1 MVKSTFSL
9 GGKLLTIFLTLVI
22 FIGAIAGALF
32 AVYKNVKVRT
42 LAGLIGQE
50 NWISESYDD
59 TIENFIGKVSEA
71 LSGEISLQTLAD
83 ISPALG
89 EKMDAIVDNLE
100 NAGLFAVD
108 RDVLYSTAVNQLTS
122 NLSSLLII
130 TASLNDL
137 SETLNF
143 TLPDLDIIT
152 GNEESPLN
160 VYTQV
165 TKDGVIDKAFSMST
179 TPYTY
184 YTRTEVFYDTYTETI
199 TGDNGETEQTFPIV
213 SWEKRGIYALTDI
226 AADGNNLTYN
236 GENLYLGKTSESGS
250 VSYAQLTKN
259 SDALYTLDEASGNAE
274 FALADNEKLYIR
286 ALVETGT
293 SGEFAEGYKDIT
305 PAQPVGSDNLP
316 VIAAKYRYTPL
327 YAKLDSQPAEGD
339 FIQSGENYYV
349 LATEKD
355 ENGYVVDSANGGFVI
370 LDEYSDE
377 ALYRLD
383 YSYTEAEASAASAE
397 TPLFICTNGIGDL
410 PVTYGITALSS
421 FLDTGTMTLDSMG
434 EYFGI
439 SMDNAML
446 DSLKYVPLK
455 YISSSM
461 TAEMNNIYV
470 DDVITIDA
478 NSPAVLRYL
487 AGYTLNE
494 DGTLDKSGRRTIGEL
509 SGSLDGLTI
518 SSVVDVN
525 ENSHKLLQTIGDW
538 TLNDIGNPSKID
550 SIALGDVLTIADDGS
565 APRILQVLANVPL
578 GEISGKIN
586 SLALKDILDVSDSNI
601 LSNLANSTLDT
612 LANDLKNL
620 SVQQMYA
627 DDIYSYY
634 TVETTDSSDRFT
646 QLQQIYGAA
655 NLYILQGSEYVAATE
670 ENFSGVMLYSPY
682 LLLNDTE
689 NYQNVPL
696 YVCKEGEITTATKA
710 SLWKLSDKN
719 ISSLLGKTLY
729 LKSEQDGKISYT
741 VAVENVQESDLNK
754 TFTSDS
760 LWYWDSAS
768 EKIKEVS
775 LVTAGIEVNETTN
788 LLTRLSYVGTF
799 SEGAAF
805 EQGNLYYYDTV
816 KEIWIPVPLQSSKDE
831 TGKII
836 YSVSESAT
844 IAEGTALYTYGTVRG
859 VWKYLLTKD
868 GAEITCSIQEIGS
881 LVSNVKDNIN
891 KLTLK
896 ELHEDGMVTVS
907 DPSVLNEEIPYDIIY
922 GEGSANEQKDKFG
935 GAETIGELRMNDLLN
950 LTLAMISKI
959 KELGNIPI

>member
-59 TIENFIGKVSEA
+59 TIENFIGKISQT
-71 LSGEISLQTLAD
+71 LSGEISLQTIAD

-100 NAGLFAVD
+100 KAGLFAVD
-108 RDVLYSTAVNQLTS
+108 RNVLYSTAVNQLTS
-122 NLSSLLII
+122 NLSDLLII

-137 SETLNF
+137 SETLHF

-152 GNEESPLN
+152 GSEENPLN

-165 TKDGVIDKAFSMST
+165 TKDGVIDKAFFMST

-184 YTRTEVFYDTYTETI
+184 YTRTEVFFDTYTETVS
-199 TGDNGETEQTFPIV
+199 GADGETEQTFPIV
-213 SWEKRGIYALTDI
+213 SWEKRGIYALTGI
-226 AADGNNLTYN
+226 AADGSNLTYN
-236 GENLYLGKTSESGS
+236 KEKLYIGKTSGSGS
-250 VSYAQLTKN
+250 VTYAQLTKN
-259 SDALYTLDEASGNAE
+259 SDALVSLDEASGNAE
-274 FALADNEKLYIR
+274 FALAENEKLYIR
-286 ALVETGT
+286 ALVETETPGQFT
-293 SGEFAEGYKDIT
+293 EGYRDVT
-305 PAQPVGSDNLP
+305 PSQPVREADVP

-327 YAKLDSQPAEGD
+327 YAKRDVKPSEGE
-339 FIQSGENYYV
+339 FIQAGESYYV

-370 LDEYSDE
+370 ADEYSAE
-377 ALYRLD
+377 TLYRLD
-383 YSYTEAEASAASAE
+383 HTYTEADATAANAE

-410 PVTYGITALSS
+410 PVTFGITALSA
-421 FLDTGTMTLDSMG
+421 FLDTGSMTLDSMG

-446 DSLKYVPLK
+446 DSIKYVPLK
-455 YISSSM
+455 YIASSM
-461 TAEMNNIYV
+461 SAEINNIYV
-470 DDVITIDA
+470 DDVITVDA

-487 AGYTLNE
+487 AGYTLND

-509 SGSLDGLTI
+509 TKSLDELTI

-525 ENSHKLLQTIGDW
+525 ENSHKLLQTIGNW
-538 TLNDIGNPSKID
+538 TLNDIGNPAKID

-565 APRILQVLANVPL
+565 APRILQVLADVPL

-586 SLALKDILDVSDSNI
+586 SLALKDFLDVSGSNI

-612 LANDLKNL
+612 LADDLKNL

-655 NLYILQGSEYVAATE
+655 NLYILQGSEYVAATA

-682 LLLNDTE
+682 LRLDSTE

-696 YVCKEGEITTATKA
+696 YVCKDGSITTATMA
-710 SLWKLSDKN
+710 NQWKLSDKN
-719 ISSLLGKTLY
+719 FDSLLGKTLY
-729 LKSEQDGKISYT
+729 FKSEQDGKISYS
-741 VAVENVQESDLNK
+741 VAVENVQQADLNK
-754 TFTSDS
+754 TFATDT
-760 LWYWDSAS
+760 LWYWDSNG
-768 EKIKEVS
+768 EKITEVS
-775 LVTAGIEVNETTN
+775 LITAGLAADETNN
-788 LLTRLSYVGTF
+788 LLTRLSYVGTY
-799 SEGAAF
+799 SAGATF
-805 EQGNLYYYDTV
+805 EQGNLYYYDTA
-816 KEIWIPVPLQSSKDE
+816 KELWINVPLQSSADE

-836 YSVSESAT
+836 YSVSESDK

-868 GAEITCSIQEIGS
+868 GAEINCSIQEIGS
-881 LVSNVKDNIN
+881 LVSNVQENIN
-891 KLTLK
+891 ALTLK
-896 ELHEDGMVTVS
+896 ELYEDGMVTIS
-907 DPSVLNEEIPYDIIY
+907 DPSVLNEKIPYEIIY
-922 GEGSANEQKDKFG
+922 GENAAVWKENFG

-950 LTLAMISKI
+950 LTLAMISKF
-959 KELGNIPI
+959 KDLGGILG

>member
-89 EKMDAIVDNLE
+89 EKMDSIVDNLE

-152 GNEESPLN
+152 GNEENPLN

-165 TKDGVIDKAFSMST
+165 TKDGVIDKAFSMSA

-184 YTRTEVFYDTYTETI
+184 YTRTEVFSDTYTETVS
-199 TGDNGETEQTFPIV
+199 GADGETEQTFPIV
-213 SWEKRGIYALTDI
+213 SWENRGIYALTGI

-236 GENLYLGKTSESGS
+236 GEKLYLGKTNESGATA
-250 VSYAQLTKN
+250 YAQLTKN
-259 SDALYTLDEASGNAE
+259 SDALYTLDEASENAE
-274 FALADNEKLYIR
+274 FALAENEKLYIR
-286 ALVETGT
+286 ALVETDT
-293 SGEFAEGYKDIT
+293 TGEFAEGYKDIT

-327 YAKLDSQPAEGD
+327 YAKLDTAPSEGE
-339 FIQSGENYYV
+339 FIQAGESYYV
-349 LATEKD
+349 LATQTD

-370 LDEYSDE
+370 LNDYSDE
-377 ALYRLD
+377 TLYRLD
-383 YSYTEAEASAASAE
+383 YTYTEADASAANAE

-470 DDVITIDA
+470 DDVITVDE

-509 SGSLDGLTI
+509 IDSLDGLTI

-525 ENSHKLLQTIGDW
+525 EKSHKLLQTIGDW

-578 GEISGKIN
+578 GEIRGKIN
-586 SLALKDILDVSDSNI
+586 SLALKDILDVSNSNI

-612 LANDLKNL
+612 LATDLKNL

-627 DDIYSYY
+627 DDIYAYY
-634 TVETTDSSDRFT
+634 TVETTDSADRFT

-655 NLYILQGSEYVAATE
+655 NLYILQESKYVAATE
-670 ENFSGVMLYSPY
+670 KNFSGVMLYSPY
-682 LLLNDTE
+682 LLLNSTE
-689 NYQNVPL
+689 NYENVPL
-696 YVCKEGEITTATKA
+696 YVCKDGEIIAATKA
-710 SLWKLSDKN
+710 SQWKLSEKD
-719 ISSLLGKTLY
+719 IESLLGKTLY
-729 LKSEQDGKISYT
+729 QKSEQDDSYT
-741 VAVENVQESDLNK
+741 VAVENVQESDVNK
-754 TFTSDS
+754 TFTAGS

-775 LVTAGIEVNETTN
+775 LVTAGLAANETNN
-788 LLTRLSYVGTF
+788 LLTRLAYVGTYTA
-799 SEGAAF
+799 GATF
-805 EQGNLYYYDTV
+805 EQGNLYYYDIA
-816 KEIWIPVPLQSSKDE
+816 KEIWINVPLQSSADE
-831 TGKII
+831 TGKIT
-836 YSVSESAT
+836 YTVSKSAT

-868 GAEITCSIQEIGS
+868 GAEINCSIQEIGS
-881 LVSNVKDNIN
+881 LVSNVKENIN
-891 KLTLK
+891 ALTLR
-896 ELHEDGMVTVS
+896 ELHTGGMVTVS
-907 DPSVLNEEIPYDIIY
+907 DPSVLNEKIPYDIIY
-922 GEGSANEQKDKFG
+922 GSEAEAWKEKFG
-935 GAETIGELRMNDLLN
+935 GAEFVGDLRMNDLLN
-950 LTLAMISKI
+950 LTLSMISKI
-959 KELGNIPI
+959 NEFGSISG

>member
-32 AVYKNVKVRT
+32 AIYKNVKVRT

-89 EKMDAIVDNLE
+89 EKMDSIVDNLE

-143 TLPDLDIIT
+143 PLPDLDIIT
-152 GNEESPLN
+152 GDEENPFN

-165 TKDGVIDKAFSMST
+165 TKDGVIDKAFSMSA

-184 YTRTEVFYDTYTETI
+184 YTRTEVFSDTYTETVS
-199 TGDNGETEQTFPIV
+199 GADGETEQTFPIV
-213 SWEKRGIYALTDI
+213 SWENRGIYALTGI
-226 AADGNNLTYN
+226 EADGNNLTYN
-236 GENLYLGKTSESGS
+236 GEKLYLGKTNESGATA
-250 VSYAQLTKN
+250 YAQLTKN
-259 SDALYTLDEASGNAE
+259 SDALYTLDEASENAE
-274 FALADNEKLYIR
+274 FALAKNEKLYIR
-286 ALVETGT
+286 ALVETDT
-293 SGEFAEGYKDIT
+293 TGEFAEGYKDIT
-305 PAQPVGSDNLP
+305 PAQPIGSDNLP

-327 YAKLDSQPAEGD
+327 YAKLDSQPSEGE
-339 FIQSGENYYV
+339 FIQAGESYYV
-349 LATEKD
+349 LATQTD

-370 LDEYSDE
+370 QGEYSDE
-377 ALYRLD
+377 TLYRLD
-383 YSYTEAEASAASAE
+383 YTYTEADASAANAE

-470 DDVITIDA
+470 DDVITVDE

-509 SGSLDGLTI
+509 TDSLDGLTI

-586 SLALKDILDVSDSNI
+586 SLALKDFLDVSNSNI
-601 LSNLANSTLDT
+601 LSNLANSTLNT
-612 LANDLKNL
+612 LATDLKNL

-627 DDIYSYY
+627 DDIYAYY
-634 TVETTDSSDRFT
+634 TVETTDSADRFT

-655 NLYILQGSEYVAATE
+655 NLYILQESEYVAATE
-670 ENFSGVMLYSPY
+670 KNFSGVMLYSPY
-682 LLLNDTE
+682 LLLNSAE
-689 NYQNVPL
+689 NYENVPL
-696 YVCKEGEITTATKA
+696 YVCKDGEITTATKA
-710 SLWKLSDKN
+710 SQWKLSEKD
-719 ISSLLGKTLY
+719 IESLLGKTLY
-729 LKSEQDGKISYT
+729 QKSEQDGKISYT
-741 VAVENVQESDLNK
+741 VAVENVQESDVNK
-754 TFTSDS
+754 TFTADS

-768 EKIKEVS
+768 EKIKEVP
-775 LVTAGIEVNETTN
+775 LVTAGLATNETNN
-788 LLTRLSYVGTF
+788 LLTRLAYVGTYTV
-799 SEGAAF
+799 GATF
-805 EQGNLYYYDTV
+805 EQGNLYYYDIA
-816 KEIWIPVPLQSSKDE
+816 KEIWINVPLQSSADK
-831 TGKII
+831 TGKIT
-836 YSVSESAT
+836 YTVSESAT
-844 IAEGTALYTYGTVRG
+844 ITEGTALYTYGTVRG

-868 GAEITCSIQEIGS
+868 GAEINCSIQEIGS
-881 LVSNVKDNIN
+881 LVSNVKENIN
-891 KLTLK
+891 ALTLR
-896 ELHEDGMVTVS
+896 ELHTDGMVTVS
-907 DPSVLNEEIPYDIIY
+907 DPSVLNQEIPYDIIY
-922 GEGSANEQKDKFG
+922 GAEAETWKEKFG
-935 GAETIGELRMNDLLN
+935 GAKFVGDLRMNDLLN
-950 LTLAMISKI
+950 LTLAMISKVN
-959 KELGNIPI
+959 EFGNILG